1 MLESY
6 KGIIDNLSLS
16 YKWEAGV
23 VRSACWWAPALS
35 TAGHSGGDGG
45 DGDGDGGEAPWG
57 FPQCTQYLEEVQL

>member
-1 MLESY
+1 M
-6 KGIIDNLSLS
+6 
-16 YKWEAGV
+16 
-23 VRSACWWAPALS
+23 RSACWWAPALS